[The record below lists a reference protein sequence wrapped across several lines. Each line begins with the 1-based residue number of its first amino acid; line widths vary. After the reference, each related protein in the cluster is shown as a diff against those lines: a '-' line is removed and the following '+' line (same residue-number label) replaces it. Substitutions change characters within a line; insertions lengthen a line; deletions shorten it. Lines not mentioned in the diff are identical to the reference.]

1 MASSDP
7 GGFGATFRFT
17 LLTNDPDLA
26 AAADAAGVDRIGL
39 DIERLG
45 KAERQEHTP
54 TARISNHELSDLVRI
69 RDRVSHARLF
79 CRLDP
84 PHPGSGE
91 QIERAL
97 DLGANCLML
106 PFFREVGQAAAFAA
120 AVDGRAETIL
130 LVESAA
136 AAFRIEPLAA
146 LEGVD
151 EIMVGLNDLSWDS
164 GLGSRFELLAS
175 PLVEAMAR
183 TVRAAGKVFGIGGVA
198 RWDDQGM
205 PTPADLVYAQ
215 YPRLGAKAGWLSR
228 SFLDGLGPDDLA
240 VAVGAARDRLDHWS
254 RQDAETLEGARRELS
269 QVFG

>member
-1 MASSDP
+1 MASSDAT
-7 GGFGATFRFT
+7 GFGAAFRFT

-45 KAERQEHTP
+45 KAERQEHSP
-54 TARISNHELSDLVRI
+54 SARISTHHLSDLTRI
-69 RDRVSHARLF
+69 RDHVSRAGLF

-84 PHPGSGE
+84 PHPGGWD

-120 AVDGRAETIL
+120 AVAGRAETIL
-130 LVESAA
+130 LVETAA
-136 AAFRIEPLAA
+136 AALRIEQLAA

-164 GLGSRFELLAS
+164 GLGSRFELLTS

-198 RWDDQGM
+198 RWDDRGM

-215 YPRLGAKAGWLSR
+215 YPRLGAEAGWLSR
-228 SFLDGLGPDDLA
+228 SFLEGLGPDDLA
-240 VAVGAARDRLDHWS
+240 AAIGDARGRLDHWS
-254 RQDAETLEGARRELS
+254 RQDAATLEAARQELS
-269 QVFG
+269 KVFG